1 LPRGIQRNHLVIVVF
16 GATRGHIN
24 DGNDGLAGVAVW
36 CFGTHE
42 EPGKEGK
49 KVTAAVITTAAVS
62 GTQSA

>member
-16 GATRGHIN
+16 SAPRGHIN
-24 DGNDGLAGVAVW
+24 DRNDGLADVAVW
-36 CFGTHE
+36 CVGTHE

-62 GTQSA
+62 RTQRA